1 MSKTLGLALGAGGA
15 RGVAHVGFLKALEEE
30 NIRPDFISGSS
41 MGSIVGAC
49 YAKGMKVN
57 DILDLNI
64 LPLTKLGLMKW
75 TKVRRL
81 ISSFLENCEFSDLK
95 IPFSCVA
102 VDIISGKLQL
112 FDEGSVIDAILASS
126 SMPTVFRP
134 VEKEGMLLVD
144 GGVLCRVPVKQV
156 KAMGADVVVAVDV
169 LGKCEQVDKVPNM
182 ISLITRVYDIMDAHR
197 TADERRRSR
206 RVVDLWLEPKMPEV
220 SQYKMKYHD
229 SAYDAGYALGKE
241 NAAKIAELLKD

>member
-1 MSKTLGLALGAGGA
+1 
-15 RGVAHVGFLKALEEE
+15 
-30 NIRPDFISGSS
+30 
-41 MGSIVGAC
+41 
-49 YAKGMKVN
+49 
-57 DILDLNI
+57 
-64 LPLTKLGLMKW
+64 
-75 TKVRRL
+75 
-81 ISSFLENCEFSDLK
+81 
-95 IPFSCVA
+95 
-102 VDIISGKLQL
+102 
-112 FDEGSVIDAILASS
+112 
-126 SMPTVFRP
+126 
-134 VEKEGMLLVD
+134 
-144 GGVLCRVPVKQV
+144 
-156 KAMGADVVVAVDV
+156 MGADVVVAVDV